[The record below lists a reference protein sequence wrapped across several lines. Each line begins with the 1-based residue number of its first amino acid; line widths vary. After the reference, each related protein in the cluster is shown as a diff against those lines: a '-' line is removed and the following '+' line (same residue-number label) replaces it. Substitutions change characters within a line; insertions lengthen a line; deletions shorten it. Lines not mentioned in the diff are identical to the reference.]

1 MRIDGV
7 PSQSYPIKR
16 KPRKGPVAED
26 DYVDID
32 IDIDIDGELE
42 IPSEEQ
48 MAARAAKASA
58 QRLSNL
64 PARQHDMLYHR
75 AMNSSV
81 AKALASYLSTA
92 GFVDWDSD
100 VLCLDLYI

>member
-7 PSQSYPIKR
+7 SSQSYPIKR

-26 DYVDID
+26 DYV
-32 IDIDIDGELE
+32 DIDGELE

-64 PARQHDMLYHR
+64 PARQQDMIYHR
-75 AMNSSV
+75 AMSKTV
-81 AKALASYLSTA
+81 AMARASYLSTA

-100 VLCLDLYI
+100 VMGLDLYI

>member
-16 KPRKGPVAED
+16 KPRKGPVADD
-26 DYVDID
+26 DYV
-32 IDIDIDGELE
+32 DIDGELE

-48 MAARAAKASA
+48 MAARAAKTSA

-64 PARQHDMLYHR
+64 PARQQDMIYHR
-75 AMNSSV
+75 AMSSSV

-100 VLCLDLYI
+100 VLSLDLYI

>member
-1 MRIDGV
+1 MRIDGLS
-7 PSQSYPIKR
+7 SQSYPIKR
-16 KPRKGPVAED
+16 KPRKGPVVD
-26 DYVDID
+26 GDYVDID
-32 IDIDIDGELE
+32 GEQE

-64 PARQHDMLYHR
+64 PARQQDMLYHR
-75 AMNSSV
+75 AMSSSV

-100 VLCLDLYI
+100 VLGLDLYI

>member
-16 KPRKGPVAED
+16 KPRKGPVADD

-32 IDIDIDGELE
+32 GELE
-42 IPSEEQ
+42 FPTEEQ
-48 MAARAAKASA
+48 LAARAAKATA

-64 PARQHDMLYHR
+64 PARQQDMIYHR
-75 AMNSSV
+75 AMKKSV
-81 AKALASYLSTA
+81 AMALASYLSTA

-100 VLCLDLYI
+100 VLGLDLYI